1 MTERRQSAP
10 ACLRVPAPNARR
22 PEERRPRPGGRVRR
36 PRRGSR
42 GSGRDA
48 GTRGRRPEAC
58 SAPPRT
64 ALPPWST
71 SFRDSVRHFPGLAT
85 HSVTPGFP
93 APLSPRGSVGSS
105 LGFWPLDLRL
115 RGSAPL
121 RSVAASSRA
130 PAPEVS
136 GRSFIPSKYFTI
148 RAEDTAADPGVL
160 PLASASDGEGAQNEM
175 NRSVEF

>member
-1 MTERRQSAP
+1 M
-10 ACLRVPAPNARR
+10 
-22 PEERRPRPGGRVRR
+22 
-36 PRRGSR
+36 
-42 GSGRDA
+42 
-48 GTRGRRPEAC
+48 
-58 SAPPRT
+58 
-64 ALPPWST
+64 
-71 SFRDSVRHFPGLAT
+71 
-85 HSVTPGFP
+85 
-93 APLSPRGSVGSS
+93 
-105 LGFWPLDLRL
+105 GFWPLDLRL